1 VVVVIG
7 DPPTDRGQL
16 AQPLNLEDISPVEI
30 QLLNR
35 PRKRVTPSGSMTH
48 DFDATRLSLLLNDL
62 RLPAIKQIWPSFAER
77 SDTEGWPA

>member
-1 VVVVIG
+1 SCPPPAGVVVVIG

-35 PRKRVTPSGSMTH
+35 PRKRVTPKHHPLGIQK
-48 DFDATRLSLLLNDL
+48 RL
-62 RLPAIKQIWPSFAER
+62 
-77 SDTEGWPA
+77 TY

>member
-35 PRKRVTPSGSMTH
+35 PRKRVTPNGLGPLRSTWLTGSVN
-48 DFDATRLSLLLNDL
+48 LNAPIM
-62 RLPAIKQIWPSFAER
+62 RWKNQHRE
-77 SDTEGWPA
+77 TV

>member
-1 VVVVIG
+1 GVVVVIG

-35 PRKRVTPSGSMTH
+35 PRKRVTPDLPPTNRASQNLVKFVFGEEDEHEEAFYGRANHRVSEGS
-48 DFDATRLSLLLNDL
+48 RG
-62 RLPAIKQIWPSFAER
+62 R
-77 SDTEGWPA
+77 

>member
-35 PRKRVTPSGSMTH
+35 PRKRVTPMECKRSIES
-48 DFDATRLSLLLNDL
+48 AS
-62 RLPAIKQIWPSFAER
+62 PSR
-77 SDTEGWPA
+77 NIST